1 MQTLIP
7 YDNESFIIVWLDK
20 IYDRTEIF
28 IQQIRL
34 DGKQL
39 IKQTGIYAGGS
50 GNILDLPLTGV
61 NLETKAFAF
70 GWIS

>member
-39 IKQTGIYAGGS
+39 IKQTGIYAGVS